1 MNQKKRESQSTFIL
15 QKRHF
20 LYCLDKQIVS
30 VFAPHVRKKVLCF
43 LSFWHERSSA
53 VNMQDKEWLTQLL
66 TRQLTMLWSQCA
78 DHLLMASLLASDGK
92 LYMEQKKHVLYST
105 NLYAYFT
112 IYFYYHFNKYKTTLW
127 FKRKQ
132 WVLKRH

>member
-30 VFAPHVRKKVLCF
+30 VFAPRVRKKVLCF
-43 LSFWHERSSA
+43 FSFWHERSSA

-92 LYMEQKKHVLYST
+92 LYMEQKKNT
-105 NLYAYFT
+105 
-112 IYFYYHFNKYKTTLW
+112 FYIPQIFMHISQYTFIIILINT
-127 FKRKQ
+127 
-132 WVLKRH
+132 KRHCDLKENNEY